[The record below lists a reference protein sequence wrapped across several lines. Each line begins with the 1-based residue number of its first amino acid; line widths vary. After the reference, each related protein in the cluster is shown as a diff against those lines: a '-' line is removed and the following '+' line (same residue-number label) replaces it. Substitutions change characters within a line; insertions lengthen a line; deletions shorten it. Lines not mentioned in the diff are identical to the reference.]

1 MKATKRITRLCS
13 ILLAVVIVMAMSVS
27 SAFAAQLG
35 TGEGSIT
42 ITNATVGKS
51 YTIYKIFDTDSTGVG
66 STATEAQKD
75 FYESQSGNPFKFTQN
90 AAGTYNVSI
99 ATKPDTEETYTNQEV
114 IAFLQSFVTKNEETG
129 VITVNQQFANVVD
142 ASTPETAKN
151 ATVTFDNIPYGYYLV
166 TSSLGAVVTVNSTDP
181 DVEVIDKNQKPGGG
195 DEPFTKTVNGEDKVV
210 EIGTPF
216 TYTLTFD
223 ATNYDGETKITHYT
237 ITDTLPAGMELSYDE
252 ETANGTYGVN
262 VKVGES
268 EVTLPANSITYT
280 LGENAT
286 HILKINIPWTYT
298 EESGD
303 HKVGDFIYSSP
314 ASVEVTYS
322 AVLTD
327 DAAIQQNIENKAT
340 LTWDGDST
348 GTSTEETVQT
358 YAMAI
363 MKVDEQGNPL
373 SGAEF
378 AVTKQVSSPTEENP
392 DATIS
397 QKVNVSQVMD
407 EEGNPV
413 AGVYVVDPDSK
424 SNTVVSPNSGLIVI
438 KGVDNVTYTLTETKA
453 PNGYNLLDEPETVT
467 PVSNGSTTITIYK
480 DENGNVTEQV
490 TENKTDITS
499 PVKVTAK
506 IVENKAGSELPSTG
520 GMGTTV
526 IYIVGGVL
534 VAGAA
539 VLLVTRRR
547 MHA

>member
-27 SAFAAQLG
+27 SAFAAEGDEPG
-35 TGEGSIT
+35 TGSIT
-42 ITNATVGKS
+42 VTNATANEDYAG
-51 YTIYKIFDTDSTGVG
+51 YKIFDVTYNQAGNVAYTITSIN
-66 STATEAQKD
+66 Q
-75 FYESQSGNPFKFTQN
+75 FYEAVSSATNLFELQSTTVS
-90 AAGTYNVSI
+90 GTYNVIRKDGVEDSAI
-99 ATKPDTEETYTNQEV
+99 ITWLNGLITKDSTYTADLASSKPTDGEV
-114 IAFLQSFVTKNEETG
+114 VWS
-129 VITVNQQFANVVD
+129 NV
-142 ASTPETAKN
+142 
-151 ATVTFDNIPYGYYLV
+151 PYGYYLI
-166 TSSLGAVVTVNSTDP
+166 TSSLGSVVTVDQNTP
-181 DVEVIDKNQKPGGG
+181 DVEILDKNQKPGGEG
-195 DEPFTKTVNGEDKVV
+195 DFTKTVDGDDEVV
-210 EIGTPF
+210 EIGQEFDYRLKF
-216 TYTLTFD
+216 TGW
-223 ATNYDGETKITHYT
+223 NYDGVTPITEYT
-237 ITDTLPAGMELSYDE
+237 ITDTLDSALDLVYTEGDS
-252 ETANGTYGVN
+252 TYGVS
-262 VKVGES
+262 VTVGTQAVADATVQYN
-268 EVTLPANSITYT
+268 EVARTLT
-280 LGENAT
+280 
-286 HILKINIPWTYT
+286 INIPWANMKEDSTF
-298 EESGD
+298 ESF
-303 HKVGDFIYSSP
+303 KYSS
-314 ASVEVTYS
+314 SSTVTVSYT
-322 AVLTD
+322 AKLNAN
-327 DAAIQQNIENKAT
+327 AAIQEDIKNDAT
-340 LTWDGDST
+340 LTWDGNDE

>member
-35 TGEGSIT
+35 TGNGSIT
-42 ITNATVGKS
+42 ITNATVGQS

-66 STATEAQKD
+66 STATETQKT

-99 ATKPDTEETYTNQEV
+99 ATNPDTEETYTNQEV

-129 VITVNQQFANVVD
+129 AITVNQNFANAVD
-142 ASTPETAKN
+142 ASDPITAN
-151 ATVTFDNIPYGYYLV
+151 SATVTFENIPYGYYLV
-166 TSSLGAVVTVNSTDP
+166 TSSLGTVVTVNSTDP
-181 DVEVIDKNQKPGGG
+181 NVQVIDKNQDGGSS
-195 DEPFTKTVNGEDKVV
+195 FTKTISETDGVV
-210 EIGTPF
+210 EIGDEF
-216 TYTLTFD
+216 TYTLSFD
-223 ATNYDGETKITHYT
+223 ATNYDGDTPITQYT
-237 ITDTLPAGMELSYDE
+237 ITDTLDDAIDLIYNEGDSK
-252 ETANGTYGVN
+252 YGVAIQ
-262 VKVGES
+262 VGQTTVNDATVIFNEDTN
-268 EVTLPANSITYT
+268 TLT
-280 LGENAT
+280 
-286 HILKINIPWTYT
+286 INIPWATT
-298 EESGD
+298 EDG
-303 HKVGDFIYSSP
+303 KVTFNYPTSP
-314 ASVEVTYS
+314 SKVTVTYK
-322 AVLTD
+322 AKLNENADIQTD
-327 DAAIQQNIENKAT
+327 IKNDAT
-340 LTWDGDST
+340 LTWDGDSK

-363 MKVDEQGNPL
+363 MKVDEKGNPL

-378 AVTKQVSSPTEENP
+378 AVTKANP
-392 DATIS
+392 DEEAAMETPN
-397 QKVNVSQVMD
+397 VNVPVTLVTSGD
-407 EEGNPV
+407 ANNPS
-413 AGVYVVDPDSK
+413 VYVVDPEST
-424 SNTVVSPNSGLIVI
+424 SNTVVSPASGLIVI
-438 KGVDNVTYTLTETKA
+438 KGVDNVEYTLTETKA
-453 PNGYNLLDEPETVT
+453 PNGYNLLNAPEKLT
-467 PVSNGSTTITIYK
+467 PVEDSSTTITIYK
-480 DENGNVTEQV
+480 DENGNVTEEV
-490 TENKTDITS
+490 TDNKTDITS